1 MVWRTQGGSLQ
12 TLWLPFLEQHSGSKT
27 SSSYQEVDWLNDVQE
42 DLVLPVLDALWPP
55 GDSIGDCGGGS
66 WGASV

>member
-1 MVWRTQGGSLQ
+1 MLWRTQGGSLQ
-12 TLWLPFLEQHSGSKT
+12 TPWLEFFKQHGASKT
-27 SSSYQEVDWLNDVQE
+27 RSSYQEVDWLNDVQE

-66 WGASV
+66 RGTGV